1 VEVEQYQRRERV
13 YRDDYGGP
21 EETPFAYRGARPYA
35 PPPVYAEEPGQ
46 MGPAPF
52 APPWYNRN
60 RSFAWGP
67 YPGMGVPRGPW

>member
-1 VEVEQYQRRERV
+1 
-13 YRDDYGGP
+13 
-21 EETPFAYRGARPYA
+21 
-35 PPPVYAEEPGQ
+35 